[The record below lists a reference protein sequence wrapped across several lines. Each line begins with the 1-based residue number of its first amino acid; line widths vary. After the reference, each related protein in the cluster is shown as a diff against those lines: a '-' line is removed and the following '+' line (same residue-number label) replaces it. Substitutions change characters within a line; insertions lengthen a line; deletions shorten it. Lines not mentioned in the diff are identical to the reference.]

1 MQIIIFLVL
10 ILLPISLDKGNI
22 NHKNN
27 HMSDKVIIYT
37 KSYCPYCV
45 KAKNLLEKKGVQ
57 YKEVDVEND
66 ANALEEM
73 LAKSNGRKTFPQIFI
88 GNMHN
93 HRK

>member
-1 MQIIIFLVL
+1 
-10 ILLPISLDKGNI
+10 
-22 NHKNN
+22 
-27 HMSDKVIIYT
+27 MSDKVIIYT

-88 GNMHN
+88 GNMHVGGCDDLYN
-93 HRK
+93 LDSKNQLDGLLKINK